1 MSKSKAVDKTK
12 VIQKFQIHNTDT
24 GSPEIQIAILTEE
37 IHNLTDHLKT
47 NPKDFSSRRGL
58 LKKVGRR
65 RSLLRYLATVSV
77 SRYKK
82 TITANHLKAA

>member
-1 MSKSKAVDKTK
+1 MSKSTTVDKTK
-12 VIQKFQIHNTDT
+12 VIQKSQIHTSDT
-24 GSPEIQIAILTEE
+24 GSPEVQISILTEE
-37 IHNLTDHLKT
+37 ILNLTTHLKI

-82 TITANHLKAA
+82 TVSANNLKSN